1 MTQVREM
8 TSKREIHALLDHMV
22 GTEAKHSLF
31 LCTLNRTSHFQV
43 IEEKK
48 KKKKRMT
55 LLTLNSGTRIAH
67 MNELV
72 LIVACSVRQ
81 QVFLSLF
88 LMSQKPESKPSSNG
102 VH

>member
-1 MTQVREM
+1 M

-31 LCTLNRTSHFQV
+31 LCTSNRTSHFQV
-43 IEEKK
+43 IEEE

-67 MNELV
+67 MNELA